1 MRSKSVSPSFA
12 FAAVLAAAALAAT
25 GVWAQQPAPQK
36 KPARQRVGVVD
47 VGLLF
52 KEFKRKDAFEKQI
65 NAQRKRLK
73 DELDKEQEKL
83 KKLRREFEKSGYRKG
98 SEPWLREREKLKL
111 AQFSWELKGERMQ
124 NALKHEVEQNTLQI
138 LSEIEHT
145 IGNYGSR
152 YGYTYILK
160 IDKAEKS
167 PTGASSD
174 LVQHFQERIFRAQI
188 SDVLYFDKTIDIT
201 QPVLKYLNHAQ
212 NIRHL
217 EQRAKKN

>member
-25 GVWAQQPAPQK
+25 GVLAQQPAPEK
-36 KPARQRVGVVD
+36 KKSRRVGVVD

-65 NAQRKRLK
+65 NEQRKRLK

-83 KKLRREFEKSGYRKG
+83 KKLRSELEKSGYRKG
-98 SEPWLREREKLKL
+98 SEPWLRQREKLKL

-160 IDKAEKS
+160 IDKAEKGKS
-167 PTGASSD
+167 GENSD

-188 SDVLYFDKTIDIT
+188 SDVLYFDKSIDIT
-201 QPVLKYLNHAQ
+201 QPVLQYLNHKR
-212 NIRHL
+212 NLDYL
-217 EQRAKKN
+217 ERRANK